1 MNKQPFP
8 RRPRSYV
15 VRVYRQS
22 SKSLAGQVQ
31 DVQSGAI
38 RSFKAAGELW
48 LAIGGTASSAPQR
61 TRAGRRNA

>member
-22 SKSLAGQVQ
+22 SKSVAGQVQ
-31 DVQSGAI
+31 DVQNGAI

-48 LAIGGTASSAPQR
+48 LAIGGTVSSTGPRKR
-61 TRAGRRNA
+61 TRRNA